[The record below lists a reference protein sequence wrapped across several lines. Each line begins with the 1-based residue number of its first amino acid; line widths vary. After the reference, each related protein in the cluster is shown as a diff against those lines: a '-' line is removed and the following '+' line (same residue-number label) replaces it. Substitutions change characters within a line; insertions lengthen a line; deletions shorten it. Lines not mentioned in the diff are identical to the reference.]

1 MISVN
6 EWFVF
11 DVGLDDKTCN
21 KLKRHA
27 SKKWEVS
34 AVDTQ
39 KGTTDEERKTGLKGD
54 YKSDSKQRI
63 SDVAWTNDQWVYDLI
78 WPYMLGANK
87 NAGWKFDID
96 HHETPQFTK
105 YSGGGFYGWHIDG
118 MGDHNAKYEPFVRG
132 LTPVKLRKDGNIPHS
147 HTQNSKYFYKV
158 RKLSVT
164 INLTDPSTYDGGD
177 LMFDLGENDGGKITA
192 SEAREQGS
200 VIVFPSFLYHCV
212 SPITKGTR
220 YSLVNWALGRPFK

>member
-39 KGTTDEERKTGLKGD
+39 KGTTDEERKTGRKGD
-54 YKSDSKQRI
+54 YKPDSKQRI

-78 WPYMLGANK
+78 WPYMMGANED
-87 NAGWKFDID
+87 AGWKYDITSA
-96 HHETPQFTK
+96 ESTQITRYK
-105 YSGGGFYGWHIDG
+105 KGGFYYFHTDG
-118 MGDHNAKYEPFVRG
+118 SCCH
-132 LTPVKLRKDGNIPHS
+132 L
-147 HTQNSKYFYKV
+147 SKYNNPENAFFHEKV
-158 RKLSVT
+158 RKLSMT
-164 INLTDPSTYDGGD
+164 ILLNDSFEGGQFEFASYSKED
-177 LMFDLGENDGGKITA
+177 CNITPL
-192 SEAREQGS
+192 EMKKGQ
-200 VIVFPSFLYHCV
+200 VVVFPSHMEHRV
-212 SPITKGTR
+212 APVTKGTR
-220 YSLVNWALGRPFK
+220 YSLVCWFLGPPFR

>member
-87 NAGWKFDID
+87 NAGWQYDITSA
-96 HHETPQFTK
+96 ESAQITRYK
-105 YSGGGFYGWHIDG
+105 KGGFYNFHRDG
-118 MGDHNAKYEPFVRG
+118 LACH
-132 LTPVKLRKDGNIPHS
+132 L
-147 HTQNSKYFYKV
+147 SKYNDPENAFFHDKV
-158 RKLSVT
+158 RKLSMT
-164 INLTDPSTYDGGD
+164 ILLNDSFEGGQFEFVSYDKEDCNISPLEMKKGY
-177 LMFDLGENDGGKITA
+177 
-192 SEAREQGS
+192 
-200 VIVFPSFLYHCV
+200 VVVFPSHMEHRV
-212 SPITKGTR
+212 APVTKGTR
-220 YSLVNWALGRPFK
+220 YSLVCWFLGPPFK

>member
-39 KGTTDEERKTGLKGD
+39 KGTTDEERKTGRKGD
-54 YKSDSKQRI
+54 YKPDSKQRI

-78 WPYMLGANK
+78 WPYMMDANA
-87 NAGWKFDID
+87 NAGWQYDITSAD
-96 HHETPQFTK
+96 SAQITRYK
-105 YSGGGFYGWHIDG
+105 KGGFYYFHGDG
-118 MGDHNAKYEPFVRG
+118 LACH
-132 LTPVKLRKDGNIPHS
+132 L
-147 HTQNSKYFYKV
+147 SKYNNPENAFFHEKV
-158 RKLSVT
+158 RKLSMT
-164 INLTDPSTYDGGD
+164 ILLNDSFEGGQFEFASYSKED
-177 LMFDLGENDGGKITA
+177 CNITPL
-192 SEAREQGS
+192 EMKKGQ
-200 VIVFPSFLYHCV
+200 VVVFPSHMEHRV
-212 SPITKGTR
+212 AAVTKGTR
-220 YSLVNWALGRPFK
+220 YSLVCWFLGPPFK